1 MRQVKLRSLPLSQCK
16 YKQVYVINQIYFDF
30 SSTEKSRRLSAVS
43 PLRPPGFRP
52 LRSRRLSAVPG
63 GRSDAT
69 TERHPMEQS
78 GIGMSPGGPPHS
90 GEGEEEKK
98 ENPSAFRDS
107 APFGRA
113 IPPRLRRGLQTVIKK
128 AQSSKLVA
136 LFCFRFAEAEGFEP
150 PERCRSTVFKTAAID
165 HSATPPDINRISC
178 PYLSSSLPEGRTYAG
193 RKSNKR
199 RRR

>member
-1 MRQVKLRSLPLSQCK
+1 MRQVKLRSLPLPRCK

-30 SSTEKSRRLSAVS
+30 SSTKKAGASAPCREGGAMRRPKGTRWSEAESACPLGDRRIAARGRRRKRKS
-43 PLRPPGFRP
+43 
-52 LRSRRLSAVPG
+52 
-63 GRSDAT
+63 
-69 TERHPMEQS
+69 
-78 GIGMSPGGPPHS
+78 
-90 GEGEEEKK
+90 
-98 ENPSAFRDS
+98 PSASRDS

-178 PYLSSSLPEGRTYAG
+178 PYLSSLPEGRTYAG

-199 RRR
+199 HRR